1 MKITVFLVTALIT
14 LIVAAAG
21 FFILL
26 LGLNG
31 YSERQATPSLI
42 LFLVFSVLSIL
53 GFGALAVFTA
63 KFAVK
68 KNWVG
73 TSGAAFVA
81 TISSSI
87 VACLVLI
94 VGLFIAFVLAEVV
107 RGMK

>member
-1 MKITVFLVTALIT
+1 MKIIVFLVTAFINL
-14 LIVAAAG
+14 VAAAAG

-42 LFLVFSVLSIL
+42 LYLVLSVLSIV

-63 KFAVK
+63 NFVVK

-73 TSGAAFVA
+73 NAGAAFVA

-87 VACLVLI
+87 VGGLVLI
-94 VGLFIAFVLAEVV
+94 VGLFIAFALAEVV